1 MESKRAL
8 PDVFLNTN
16 NGALLPIIPGG
27 KGAPQTE
34 GGADGFEM
42 LLLVVPFA
50 LGVLFV
56 VKGAVL
62 PVVTLLLLD
71 PATEVA
77 AADKED
83 CFNAA
88 A

>member
-1 MESKRAL
+1 
-8 PDVFLNTN
+8 
-16 NGALLPIIPGG
+16 
-27 KGAPQTE
+27 
-34 GGADGFEM
+34 M

-56 VKGAVL
+56 VEGAVL

-83 CFNAA
+83 CLNAA

>member
-1 MESKRAL
+1 
-8 PDVFLNTN
+8 
-16 NGALLPIIPGG
+16 
-27 KGAPQTE
+27 
-34 GGADGFEM
+34 M

-50 LGVLFV
+50 LGVLIV
-56 VKGAVL
+56 VEGAVL

-88 A
+88 ASLALGTLFPYPVSV